1 MHIFRIKNSARA
13 LALLAWGSAAISILC
28 VFEVAIAQAPPP
40 DRTTTF
46 SQDSDAQQAAEKAR
60 VQKVTTGAGLASPGV
75 DFRAPSIEFDRTKN
89 EVVGKGGVIISEAGV
104 QIQADQGSF
113 NTTTREGNVEGHVVV
128 SSGSG
133 VFVADR
139 ARLLV
144 PNETGDFT
152 KLEFEVED
160 GGYLVNADKARK
172 VSEFDFEL
180 EDSSFTTCHC
190 ADGSRPWEINSE
202 SCSLT
207 QEGYAHLRDS
217 TLWFE
222 GLPVFYSPYLVVPVK
237 NERASGILPPQ
248 WGLSDQDGFMYRQP
262 ILGILD
268 HSSDFTISPFIATH
282 SRWGGDLGYEQIFS
296 TTSTLSAGALY
307 SDESWR
313 GDSLRGL
320 NVDDVYDPTIDK
332 NRYGGYYKQNWSPDP
347 KLKLPVEFVADG
359 RYTSDNLMLREL
371 PAPNIGAKQSQ
382 FLVSTAVL
390 RGTAFEVVNAEARA
404 EYNQMLLTDQDVQVQ
419 RLPEALLSTGKTLR
433 PWGFNPYGL
442 KLVTNASALATDFV
456 RQDGYDGWRYDL
468 RPRATVPF
476 HLSNVVRGQFGAEL
490 HQTQY
495 NMNETKLPGMGSDPT
510 PTPLPDGSYE
520 LEDSIS
526 RTLPIFSYG
535 MNTGVERA
543 FGVDRDGLLSKYV
556 NLGAGNERRELLRV
570 KHSIEPGVDYT
581 YIPDVDQENNP
592 LYDQLD
598 RFRARSLVGYGI
610 TQHFY
615 GKFQEPIERLRSVE
629 ELSASDRTLP
639 MVDLGSSLLDFGRT
653 MAVSPIQNVDPREGE
668 IREIAM
674 MRLRQTY
681 DLNAADASSSD
692 SDSTQE
698 VRALS
703 DLNMGLVL
711 SPSGYFSTGF
721 EANYGTESG
730 EFSSYSLSAGFMDDR
745 EDVLRSRYTFV
756 DSSINQL
763 EMNLELAL
771 HTRIRL
777 GGYVRYDAEGNELIE
792 SRGLLRFINSCKCWS
807 ADLGYSETVNPDR
820 STVLFTFTFGGLGS
834 IKQGVGLPQDQ

>member
-1 MHIFRIKNSARA
+1 MHNLSIKNSGIARA
-13 LALLAWGSAAISILC
+13 LLTGAVCTVSFVGFLEP
-28 VFEVAIAQAPPP
+28 VFAQAPPP
-40 DRTTTF
+40 DRTSTF
-46 SQDSDAQQAAEKAR
+46 IKDSDAQQAAEKAL
-60 VQKVTTGAGLASPGV
+60 VKKATTASGLASPGV
-75 DFRAPSIEFDRTKN
+75 DFRAPSIEFDRSKN

-104 QIQADQGSF
+104 QVQADQGTF
-113 NTTTREGNVEGHVVV
+113 NTETREGNVEGNVVV

-144 PNETGDFT
+144 PNETGEFT
-152 KLEFEVED
+152 NLEFEVED
-160 GGYLVNADKARK
+160 GGYLVNADNARK

-190 ADGSRPWEINSE
+190 PDGAKPWEINSDT
-202 SCSLT
+202 CSLT
-207 QEGYAHLRDS
+207 QEGYAHLRNS

-248 WGLSDQDGFMYRQP
+248 WGLSNQDGFMYRQP
-262 ILGILD
+262 ILGVID
-268 HSSDFTISPFIATH
+268 HSTDFTVSPFIATH
-282 SRWGGDLGYEQIFS
+282 SRWGADFGYEQIFS

-332 NRYGGYYKQNWSPDP
+332 NRYGGYYKQRWTPDP
-347 KLKLPVEFVADG
+347 KLKLPIEFVADG
-359 RYTSDNLMLREL
+359 RYTSDNLMLREI
-371 PAPNIGAKQSQ
+371 PAPNIGDKQSQ

-390 RGTAFEVVNAEARA
+390 RGTAFEMVNAEARA

-442 KLVTNASALATDFV
+442 KLVTNASALGTDFV
-456 RQDGYDGWRYDL
+456 RKDGYDGWRYDL

-476 HLSNVVRGQFGAEL
+476 HISNFVRGQFGAEL

-495 NMNETKLPGMGSDPT
+495 NMNETKLPGMGTTPT

-543 FGVDRDGLLSKYV
+543 FGVDRDGLLSKFV

-581 YIPDVDQENNP
+581 YIPDVNQENNP

-629 ELSASDRTLP
+629 ELSSSDRTLP

-681 DLNAADASSSD
+681 DLNAAEANSSTS
-692 SDSTQE
+692 QN
-698 VRALS
+698 VNALS
-703 DLNMGLVL
+703 DLNMGVVL
-711 SPSGYFSTGF
+711 SPSSYFSTGF
-721 EANYGTESG
+721 DANYGTESG
-730 EFSSYSLSAGFMDDR
+730 AFSSYSIAVGFMDDR

-756 DSSINQL
+756 DSSVNQL
-763 EMNLELAL
+763 ETNLEIAL

-792 SRGLLRFINSCKCWS
+792 SRGMLRFINSCKCWS
-807 ADLGYSETVNPDR
+807 ADLGYSETINPDR